1 MLIQNE
7 KEIIEARLQTREG
20 IEKNKFEFLVVKQFL
35 DGSMKINFKMG
46 IPTML
51 DPIEIGPG

>member
-51 DPIEIGPG
+51 DPIEIGRG

>member
-51 DPIEIGPG
+51 DPIEIGRS

>member
-7 KEIIEARLQTREG
+7 KEIIEARLQARQG
-20 IEKNKFEFLVVKQFL
+20 IEKNKNEFLVVEQFL

-46 IPTML
+46 IPTLL
-51 DPIEIGPG
+51 DPIEIGMG

>member
-51 DPIEIGPG
+51 DPIEFGRG

>member
-20 IEKNKFEFLVVKQFL
+20 IEKNKFEILVVKQFL

-51 DPIEIGPG
+51 DPIEIGRG